1 MSRPIRCFLLW
12 LFPTHLF
19 IIKHLSQ
26 SRETS
31 CDGDV
36 LLCVCSFVRLSP
48 GTRTC
53 RALAWL
59 VQQRNSAG
67 GRNIGPVTSVPNI
80 LMMAGA
86 YRVGYSCGID
96 LLQLNVIVLCY
107 FVHVIKPC
115 KKYAPYGF
123 QGDVTAIVRCH
134 FFILISDVSANKLTR

>member
-1 MSRPIRCFLLW
+1 MAPSIC
-12 LFPTHLF
+12 LFVC
-19 IIKHLSQ
+19 LSL
-26 SRETS
+26 E
-31 CDGDV
+31 
-36 LLCVCSFVRLSP
+36 
-48 GTRTC
+48 TRTF
-53 RALAWL
+53 RAFAYARL

-107 FVHVIKPC
+107 FVHVIKPG

-134 FFILISDVSANKLTR
+134 FFS